1 MKTTWQNL
9 GRRINALSL
18 RERVIM
24 AASLA
29 AALAGVADALVLSPQ
44 FGTQRA
50 LVQQLSAEQQRLATL
65 RAELVAPAPDSP
77 QAGLQHTL
85 AERRAELA
93 ALDARIA
100 ERQVAGPAAELPALL
115 QQVLRRHDKLTL
127 LRLDTVAAT
136 PTGGQDA
143 RTAPPRRMIELQVA
157 GRYADLSAYA
167 TEIEQQL
174 PGLRW
179 ASLRIAASP
188 EPAVMSARLW
198 LAGGGT

>member
-1 MKTTWQNL
+1 M
-9 GRRINALSL
+9 
-18 RERVIM
+18 
-24 AASLA
+24 
-29 AALAGVADALVLSPQ
+29 
-44 FGTQRA
+44 
-50 LVQQLSAEQQRLATL
+50 
-65 RAELVAPAPDSP
+65 APAPDSP
-77 QAGLQHTL
+77 QASLQHTL

-115 QQVLRRHDKLTL
+115 QQVLRHHERLTL

-136 PTGGQDA
+136 LTDGPGG
-143 RTAPPRRMIELQVA
+143 TAPPARRMIELQVA

-167 TEIEQQL
+167 AEIEQQL

-179 ASLRIAASP
+179 ATLRIAASP
-188 EPAVMSARLW
+188 EPAVMSARVW